1 MYSFKAAALAVAL
14 GSVVPGSDGAR
25 SRAKKRTP
33 QWEAV
38 ELEGYMNITRPAFL
52 HQFGKN
58 IYVSQF
64 GRKRAGFDNPIP
76 LPPYSEISTIKTS
89 DIASAL
95 TSGKMR
101 NFDYTSYVSTDLDI
115 KWPNKLSHAPPEV
128 AAAVGSDIL
137 VIPDGFLV
145 PFKRAGNVFLTKDGV
160 TLSKITP
167 TPRGWPGSPEAHDA
181 FYHEVEWHDFD
192 GDGVLDILVPR
203 ARAGTFLGVPSF
215 DFRGELMWYRNP
227 GYDKMFTQEWEEH
240 KIVDGP
246 DVICRSRP
254 YRGGLAV
261 FCSQFWDEG
270 GKLWVH
276 FVNQRGACE
285 WSRMIDEDGGKLFSV
300 EPIDLDGDGLEELLV
315 TNHQDKIEE
324 SAVFGYEVP
333 WNDLQNGE
341 FTKHIL
347 AINIFNTVSFDDGV
361 ASPGFA
367 RAFHPQVGTTSGP
380 KHIIVA
386 GDGSLDVWHLRPIPG
401 ERFGYEARQ
410 VSEPRGTTGEM
421 LLDDFDG
428 DGIMDVLVP
437 DNDNWDLRLITFRQV

>member
-1 MYSFKAAALAVAL
+1 MRSLHRVSLLAL
-14 GSVVPGSDGAR
+14 GLLPSGQALR
-25 SRAKKRTP
+25 KNRASE
-33 QWEAV
+33 WEAV
-38 ELEGYMNITRPAFL
+38 ELEGWMNITRPAFL
-52 HQFGKN
+52 HQFGKE

-64 GRKRAGFDNPIP
+64 GRKRSGFDDPIP
-76 LPPYSEISTIKTS
+76 LPPYSEISTIKSS

-95 TSGKMR
+95 TSGRMR
-101 NFDYTSYVSTDLDI
+101 NFTASTFVGTNLDV

-128 AAAVGSDIL
+128 AAAVGGDLL

-145 PFKRAGNVFLTKDGV
+145 PFKRDGNVFLTRDGK

-167 TPRGWPGSPEAHDA
+167 TPSGFPGTPDAQNA

-203 ARAGTFLGVPSF
+203 ARVGTFSF
-215 DFRGELMWYRNP
+215 DFRGELMWFRNP
-227 GYDKMFTQEWEEH
+227 GYDKMLTQEWEEH
-240 KIVDGP
+240 KIIDGP
-246 DVICRSRP
+246 DVICRSKGHRD
-254 YRGGLAV
+254 GLAV
-261 FCSQFWDEG
+261 FCSQFWDG
-270 GKLWVH
+270 DGKLWVH
-276 FVNQRGACE
+276 FLNKRAEVM
-285 WSRMIDEDGGKLFSV
+285 WSRMIDDKGGKLFSV
-300 EPIDLDGDGLEELLV
+300 EPVDIDGDGVEELLV

-333 WNDLQNGE
+333 WDDLQNGE
-341 FTKHIL
+341 FKKHIL
-347 AINIFNTVSFDDGV
+347 AINIFETVNFDDGV

-367 RAFHPQVGTTSGP
+367 HAFYPEIGTTSGP

-401 ERFGYEARQ
+401 VRFGYEPRQ
-410 VSEPRGTTGEM
+410 VAEPRGTTGEM

-437 DNDNWDLRLITFRQV
+437 DNDNWDLRLITFRRA